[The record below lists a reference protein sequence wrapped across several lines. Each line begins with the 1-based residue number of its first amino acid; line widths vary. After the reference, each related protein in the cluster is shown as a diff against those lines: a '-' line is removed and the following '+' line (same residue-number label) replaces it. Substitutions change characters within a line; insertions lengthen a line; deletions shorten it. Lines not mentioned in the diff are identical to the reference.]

1 MATNDGRSADR
12 SMPARPN
19 RAESFSRIQ
28 RPLKPAS
35 VFSMMMMMMM
45 MMMMSSLMSCF
56 DPKLVV
62 SGVLLADWRT

>member
-45 MMMMSSLMSCF
+45 SSLMSCF